1 MKRLEAAVVSLL
13 AAMIAINWTF
23 VLRVL
28 PSFER
33 YKPAPAISRVLAP
46 RLGPDDAVAYYEVAL
61 PSLVYY
67 LRHRVDT
74 YFEKQALI
82 DALHTPRRVF
92 VVLSERDYQ
101 SVEPTIGAPTCV
113 VDRFETFDVK
123 LRSILRRE
131 PLPRL
136 VLITNRCS

>member
-1 MKRLEAAVVSLL
+1 LAEWRLSY
-13 AAMIAINWTF
+13 
-23 VLRVL
+23 RC
-28 PSFER
+28 
-33 YKPAPAISRVLAP
+33 LAP
-46 RLGPDDAVAYYEVAL
+46 RLAPGDAVAYYEVAL

-74 YFEKQALI
+74 YFEERALI

-101 SVEPTIGAPTCV
+101 SVEPSIGTPTCV
-113 VDRFETFDVK
+113 IERFETFDVK
-123 LRSILRRE
+123 LRAILRRE

>member
-1 MKRLEAAVVSLL
+1 MVALL

-33 YKPAPAISRVLAP
+33 YKPAPAISRALEARLAP
-46 RLGPDDAVAYYEVAL
+46 GDAVAYYEVAL

-74 YFEKQALI
+74 YFEERALI

-92 VVLSERDYQ
+92 VVFSERDYQ
-101 SVEPTIGAPTCV
+101 ALEPSIGTPTCV
-113 VDRFETFDVK
+113 IERFETFDVK
-123 LRSILRRE
+123 LRAILRRE